1 MGRVGLT
8 RGWRTSREE
17 WRYMSAVRFGNAL
30 LSARTMAAKVW
41 LRTGSGS

>member
-8 RGWRTSREE
+8 RG